1 MSGDIAGD
9 LPETSAVDALG
20 WLARA
25 VYTLVAIF
33 IPGLIAAVLY
43 SQISSGVAANNI
55 LPLVTAIAVSLAYWS
70 AGWILLVRRFD
81 QPIARIFFWMA
92 QLVGIACLPPL
103 AYPQPLPIPAWITPF
118 DAARFQL
125 LAPVFFHYCLTF
137 PVRLGSSRQRRWVI
151 LPAYLLGILTAA
163 CRVAG
168 LDQPHLIT
176 GSYATLVTLVAIGVS
191 IYVYARRS
199 TPHDRQRLRLVIFGL
214 ALTVTPAVIFYF
226 IARALHSAYQM
237 PEWLAGLL
245 MIVSP
250 LTYVYAFTQHHL
262 FGIDRLLNR
271 TLVYLVLSAGIL
283 FIYILPLVVLYKL
296 LPGEWFVQ
304 VLVVALLTMLVGWNF
319 AWLRVRVER
328 AVDRIFY
335 GGWYTYPGVIDTISA
350 ALARCLDRQQVT
362 EVLTRRVPALMRFQD
377 GVLAFGDEFEEQPE
391 TVHLPYLAYPFTLQ
405 GGLKACWW
413 VSGHPSGEDFSTA
426 DRWILKTLAEQAEI
440 ALNNVVLVEALRAQL
455 EEIRSSRETLA
466 QIERELLRSREQER
480 SRLAR
485 DLHDGPIQT
494 LIGLNLQMG
503 MLASEG
509 SPAGPAVSP
518 SPIQQSIEEMR
529 IEVRGLL
536 TELRQTC
543 AELRPPML
551 DMLGLDAAIRA
562 LAGEWAKQ
570 HGVAVRMDIAPEGNL
585 GPIPD
590 EVSLNLYHVVQEAL
604 ANVARHAAAQTVIIS
619 FQHTPGRLALTIEDD
634 GLGFDPD
641 KTLPSATAYGHFGL
655 AGMRERI
662 SLIGGN
668 IDLLSAPGKGTRISI
683 TWKTSS
689 SKDLAP
695 RLSL

>member
-9 LPETSAVDALG
+9 LPETTAVDALG

-25 VYTLVAIF
+25 LYILAALV

-43 SQISSGVAANNI
+43 SQISSGVAADNVI
-55 LPLVTAIAVSLAYWS
+55 PLITGIAVSLAYWS
-70 AGWILLVRRFD
+70 AGWILLVRRFG
-81 QPIARIFFWMA
+81 QPIANIFFWMA
-92 QLVGIACLPPL
+92 QFTGVACLPPL
-103 AYPQPLPIPAWITPF
+103 AYPQPLPIPAWIAPF

-125 LAPVFFHYCLTF
+125 LAPVFFHYSLTF
-137 PVRLGSSRQRRWVI
+137 PVRLGSPRQRRWMIV
-151 LPAYLLGILTAA
+151 PAYLLGILTAA
-163 CRVAG
+163 GRIAG
-168 LDQPHLIT
+168 LDPPHLIT
-176 GSYATLVTLVAIGVS
+176 GAYATLVTLTAIAVS

-199 TPHDRQRLRLVIFGL
+199 TPNDRQRLRLVIFGL

-226 IARALHSAYQM
+226 IARALHAAYQM

-250 LTYVYAFTQHHL
+250 LTYIYAFTQHHL

-283 FIYILPLVVLYKL
+283 VMYILPLVALYKL

-304 VLVVALLTMLVGWNF
+304 ALIVALLTMLVGWNF

-328 AVDRIFY
+328 MVDRIFY
-335 GGWYTYPGVIDTISA
+335 GGWYTYPGVIDTASA

-377 GVLAFGDEFEEQPE
+377 GLLAFGDEHEALPE

-405 GGLKACWW
+405 GGLRACWW
-413 VSGHPSGEDFSTA
+413 VSGHHSGEDFSTG

-455 EEIRSSRETLA
+455 EEIRASRETLA

-503 MLASEG
+503 MLDSEPLTDPIG
-509 SPAGPAVSP
+509 AP
-518 SPIQQSIEEMR
+518 SPIRQSIEEMR

-551 DMLGLDAAIRA
+551 DMLGLDAAIRT

-570 HGVAVRMDIAPEGNL
+570 HGVAVRMDISPEGSL
-585 GPIPD
+585 GSIPD

-604 ANVARHAAAQTVIIS
+604 ANIARHAAAQTVMIS
-619 FQHTPGRLALTIEDD
+619 YHHTPGCLALTIEDD
-634 GLGFDPD
+634 GVGFDPE
-641 KTLPSATAYGHFGL
+641 KTLPSATARGHFGL

-662 SLIGGN
+662 SLIGGKL
-668 IDLLSAPGKGTRISI
+668 DLRSAPGLGTRIAI
-683 TWKTSS
+683 EWKEG
-689 SKDLAP
+689 
-695 RLSL
+695 

>member
-9 LPETSAVDALG
+9 LPEPVALDAAG

-25 VYTLVAIF
+25 LYTLVALV
-33 IPGLIAAVLY
+33 IPGLVVALLY
-43 SQISSGVAANNI
+43 SQISSGIAAANLI
-55 LPLVTAIAVSLAYWS
+55 PLITAIAVGLAYWS

-81 QPIARIFFWMA
+81 QPISRIFFWMA
-92 QLVGIACLPPL
+92 QLVGIACLPAL
-103 AYPQPLPIPAWITPF
+103 AYPQPLPIPAWIAPF
-118 DAARFQL
+118 DALRFQL
-125 LAPVFFHYCLTF
+125 LAPVLFHYCISF
-137 PVRLGSSRQRRWVI
+137 PVRLGSPRQRRWALAPI
-151 LPAYLLGILTAA
+151 YLLGILTAF

-168 LDQPHLIT
+168 LDEPRIVT
-176 GSYATLVTLVAIGVS
+176 GAYATLVTLTAIGVS

-199 TPHDRQRLRLVIFGL
+199 TPSDRQRLRLVIFGL

-226 IARALHSAYQM
+226 NARALHAAYQF
-237 PEWLAGLL
+237 PEWLAGLF

-250 LTYVYAFTQHHL
+250 LTYIYAFTQHHL

-271 TLVYLVLSAGIL
+271 TLVYLILSAGIL
-283 FIYILPLVVLYKL
+283 CLYILPLVVLYKL

-304 VLVVALLTMLVGWNF
+304 ALVVALLTMLVGWNF

-328 AVDRIFY
+328 LVDRFFY
-335 GGWYTYPGVIDTISA
+335 GGWYTYPGVIDTVSA
-350 ALARCLDRQQVT
+350 ALARCLDREQVT
-362 EVLTRRVPALMRFQD
+362 EVLTRRVPALMRFQE
-377 GVLAFGDEFEEQPE
+377 GVLAFGDELEAQPE

-405 GGLKACWW
+405 GDLRACWW

-455 EEIRSSRETLA
+455 AEIRSSRETLA

-503 MLASEG
+503 MLASDPAAGQAGG
-509 SPAGPAVSP
+509 S

-536 TELRQTC
+536 SELRQTC

-570 HGVAVRMDIAPEGNL
+570 HGVAVRMDLSPDIGL
-585 GPIPD
+585 GSIPD

-604 ANVARHAAAQTVIIS
+604 ANVARHAAAKTVMIS
-619 FQHTPGRLALTIEDD
+619 FQRHPGRLALTIEDD
-634 GLGFDPD
+634 GVGFDPE
-641 KTLPSATAYGHFGL
+641 KTLPSATARGHFGL

-662 SLIGGN
+662 SLIGGKL
-668 IDLLSAPGKGTRISI
+668 DLRSAPGMGTRIAI
-683 TWKTSS
+683 EWLEEPSS
-689 SKDLAP
+689 PGPFSH
-695 RLSL
+695 